1 MTWHHIEAGSGQH
14 DSHSPHSL
22 PLLLATARKFILMR
36 ILTYWT
42 DALLIALK
50 RARNMRFDFTMCHKK
65 VKAKKKKKTSKRR
78 QRNGDQ
84 KWACQSRIIKP
95 KLKLKAAPHHLI
107 ILWWRE
113 SNVISMF
120 VDSN

>member
-65 VKAKKKKKTSKRR
+65 VKAKKKKKLLNGGREMET
-78 QRNGDQ
+78 RNGRA
-84 KWACQSRIIKP
+84 KV
-95 KLKLKAAPHHLI
+95 
-107 ILWWRE
+107 E
-113 SNVISMF
+113 
-120 VDSN
+120 